1 MNSALDWDDIRFFL
15 AASQSGSLAGAA
27 RRLKVSVA
35 TVGRRLDRL
44 EGALG
49 LRLFHR
55 HAGGLRL
62 TEHSQS
68 LLERAEAVAER
79 MADFER
85 AAAGTGS
92 EESGVVCVSTIET
105 LATHV
110 LVPHLTEFR
119 RRHPSIDVILQSE
132 MRLVR
137 LAERRADIALRVVR
151 PHEERVVARR
161 VATVRYGVFASEA
174 YLAGRGRPER
184 PLSDLSGH
192 DAVTYDP
199 RFDGIPEIAWFERR
213 EGQPRFALRVSSA
226 AAIYQAVRSGLGLGI
241 LPTYVTGRG
250 LVRLVEGEDLP
261 QRDLWLAIHEDLRQS
276 PRVRAVADYCA
287 EVVRRVVGPPAGS
300 GAVRA

>member
-1 MNSALDWDDIRFFL
+1 MNSDLDWDDIRFFL
-15 AASQSGSLAGAA
+15 AASHSGSLAGAA

-44 EGALG
+44 EEALG

-62 TEHSQS
+62 TEHGQP
-68 LLERAEAVAER
+68 LLDRAEAVSER

-85 AAAGTGS
+85 AAAGSSS
-92 EESGVVCVSTIET
+92 EEEGIVCVSTLET

-110 LVPHLTEFR
+110 LVPHLAEFR
-119 RRHPSIDVILQSE
+119 RRHPGIDVILQSE

-137 LAERRADIALRVVR
+137 LAERHADIALRVIR
-151 PHEERVVARR
+151 PREERVVARKI
-161 VATVRYGVFASEA
+161 ATVRYGVFASEA
-174 YLAGRGRPER
+174 YLAERGRPKD
-184 PLSDLSGH
+184 PLNDLAGH

-199 RFDGIPEIAWFERR
+199 RFEGIPEIAWFERR
-213 EGQPRFALRVSSA
+213 EAPPHFALRVSSA
-226 AAIYQAVRSGLGLGI
+226 AAIYQAVRSGCGLGI

-287 EVVRRVVGPPAGS
+287 NVVRRVVGPP
-300 GAVRA
+300 V